1 MTLTVIW
8 ESPGHV
14 LDPASGATKYIF
26 SDPSQAD
33 NPEIPPVRTGGAPQW
48 GIGDGQIWL
57 GGNMATLQLSGSQL
71 FWHCVKDIVKNTS
84 DEYWRVAITC
94 RWLAF
99 GQDMVNAPVQGPLP
113 PLFSE
118 RMTAWKGICGD
129 FSMNIQQDT
138 YRVYRHPVNNFTAL
152 NAVSDEMKNSFDLVG
167 RSLPPAEEELLPSEP
182 ETHWNSV

>member
-1 MTLTVIW
+1 MVLMAPGSNSAYRNHTDFNVTNGRMDNESYEDKNLPTRGQLMTLTVIW

-33 NPEIPPVRTGGAPQW
+33 NPEIPPIRTGGAPQW

-57 GGNMATLQLSGSQL
+57 GGNMATVQLSGSQL

-99 GQDMVNAPVQGPLP
+99 GQDI
-113 PLFSE
+113 F
-118 RMTAWKGICGD
+118 R
-129 FSMNIQQDT
+129 
-138 YRVYRHPVNNFTAL
+138 
-152 NAVSDEMKNSFDLVG
+152 
-167 RSLPPAEEELLPSEP
+167 
-182 ETHWNSV
+182 